1 MKNNST
7 TQDFDD
13 YELEDEYDLSQM
25 QVMTTSS
32 VFDSRRTSMSVQEI
46 EVAITKLPP
55 QKITDL
61 LNWLEEYHAQ
71 LWDEQIE
78 QDLERGSLDALLA
91 EVDAEYEAG
100 LAQPL

>member
-1 MKNNST
+1 
-7 TQDFDD
+7 
-13 YELEDEYDLSQM
+13 
-25 QVMTTSS
+25 
-32 VFDSRRTSMSVQEI
+32 MSVQEI